1 MYSPGVHILTT
12 EYYMLY
18 KHAYKYNKYLLIQN
32 SFIPIKIKLANKLIY
47 RYTTINREVV
57 PMKQKCMWILFKMG
71 LSLFTPDYMS
81 EGREIDEHQERE
93 AL

>member
-1 MYSPGVHILTT
+1 
-12 EYYMLY
+12 ML
-18 KHAYKYNKYLLIQN
+18 
-32 SFIPIKIKLANKLIY
+32 LANKLIY
-47 RYTTINREVV
+47 RYTTINREVI
-57 PMKQKCMWILFKMG
+57 PMKQKCMWLLFKMG

>member
-1 MYSPGVHILTT
+1 MNL
-12 EYYMLY
+12 
-18 KHAYKYNKYLLIQN
+18 
-32 SFIPIKIKLANKLIY
+32 FID
-47 RYTTINREVV
+47 YTTINREMV

>member
-1 MYSPGVHILTT
+1 MHINIQIYNDIDL
-12 EYYMLY
+12 YYIY
-18 KHAYKYNKYLLIQN
+18 
-32 SFIPIKIKLANKLIY
+32 KIKLANYPIY

-57 PMKQKCMWILFKMG
+57 PMKQTFMWILFKMG

>member
-1 MYSPGVHILTT
+1 MDFLYYLFNLILQFII
-12 EYYMLY
+12 
-18 KHAYKYNKYLLIQN
+18 NK
-32 SFIPIKIKLANKLIY
+32 KLANHPIY

-57 PMKQKCMWILFKMG
+57 PMKQTFMWILFKMG

-81 EGREIDEHQERE
+81 EGREIDKHQERE

>member
-1 MYSPGVHILTT
+1 MCFINIHINIQTLTNVALF
-12 EYYMLY
+12 YID
-18 KHAYKYNKYLLIQN
+18 K
-32 SFIPIKIKLANKLIY
+32 KLANYPIY

>member
-1 MYSPGVHILTT
+1 MSL
-12 EYYMLY
+12 
-18 KHAYKYNKYLLIQN
+18 
-32 SFIPIKIKLANKLIY
+32 SFYIDKKLANYPIY
-47 RYTTINREVV
+47 RYTTINKEVGTYETDIYV
-57 PMKQKCMWILFKMG
+57 DIISKMG

>member
-1 MYSPGVHILTT
+1 MCFINIHINIQTLTNVALF
-12 EYYMLY
+12 YID
-18 KHAYKYNKYLLIQN
+18 K
-32 SFIPIKIKLANKLIY
+32 KLANYPTY
-47 RYTTINREVV
+47 RYNTINKEVV
-57 PMKQKCMWILFKMG
+57 HMTKAFMWILFKMG

>member
-1 MYSPGVHILTT
+1 MNL
-12 EYYMLY
+12 
-18 KHAYKYNKYLLIQN
+18 
-32 SFIPIKIKLANKLIY
+32 FID
-47 RYTTINREVV
+47 YTTINREVV

-93 AL
+93 GYRTKSVAVNADGTS

>member
-1 MYSPGVHILTT
+1 MYFINIHI
-12 EYYMLY
+12 
-18 KHAYKYNKYLLIQN
+18 NIQI
-32 SFIPIKIKLANKLIY
+32 STAVTLCYIQKTKLANHPIY